1 MQPIARSTELVDAL
15 AAVGPHLRSAAWFSF
30 VSAVLV
36 LAPAAYMLE
45 VYDRVVNSRNLSTL
59 LMLTLV
65 VLGAF
70 VVMALLDW
78 ARLRLLQQA
87 SFVLDRT
94 LGERI
99 LSAMFEGALRQ
110 PASASAHAMADLR
123 TVRDFVASAPV
134 LAAMEAPAS
143 LVFLG
148 VLLALHPLLAAVA
161 FAGALVHVA
170 ITWRNEAETRPALRE
185 ANRAGAMAAR
195 HAEGAQLAAQ
205 AVAAMG
211 MQQQVRARW
220 QQAQRESRGQ
230 QANASRR
237 AATWQAFARFVQVAL
252 GSVLL
257 GLGVWLVV
265 RNEMPHGAGTVV
277 LASIV
282 GARVLAPLVLLVAQ
296 WRQVIHAREAWA
308 RLDQLLQDVPPR
320 PPAMPLP
327 PPRAEVQVEHATVCP
342 PGVAMPVLKD
352 VAFTLHAGEVLAVIG
367 PTGADKSC
375 LARALVG
382 LWPCESGK
390 IRLDRADV
398 FTWDK
403 EELGRHLG
411 YLPQEVELFEGTVGE
426 NIARFGDADAARVE
440 AAARAAGL
448 HDLVMALPRQ
458 YDTPVGPEG
467 VRLSGGQRQRVAL
480 ARALYGNPVLI
491 VLDEPNASLDE
502 AGDAALA
509 AAILAASARGA
520 ACVLITQRTG
530 VLGLAHKLL
539 LLHEGKV
546 KAAGPRDEVLRAMT
560 QSAAE
565 VARRS
570 TGAAVAPQAEAAP

>member
-1 MQPIARSTELVDAL
+1 MQPIARSAELIDAL
-15 AAVGPHLRSAAWFSF
+15 AAVRPHLRTAAWFSA
-30 VSAVLV
+30 VSALLVLV
-36 LAPAAYMLE
+36 PAVYMLE
-45 VYDRVVNSRNLSTL
+45 VYDRVVNSRSLFTL

-87 SFVLDRT
+87 SVALDRC
-94 LGERI
+94 LGERV
-99 LSAMFEGALRQ
+99 LSAMFESALRQ
-110 PASASAHAMADLR
+110 GASGTAHAMGDMR
-123 TVRDFVASAPV
+123 TVRDFIASPPV
-134 LAAMEAPAS
+134 MAAMETPAS
-143 LVFLG
+143 LVFLA
-148 VLLALHPLLAAVA
+148 VLLALHPLLAAAA

-170 ITWRNEAETRPALRE
+170 ITWRNEDETRPALRD
-185 ANRAGAMAAR
+185 ANRAGMMAAR

-211 MQQQVRARW
+211 MQEQVQARW
-220 QQAQRESRGQ
+220 QQAQRESLGH
-230 QANASRR
+230 QAEASRR
-237 AATWQAFARFVQVAL
+237 AATWQACARFVQVTL
-252 GSVLL
+252 GSLLL

-265 RNEMPHGAGTVV
+265 RNEMPHGAGVVV
-277 LASIV
+277 LASII
-282 GARVLAPLVLLVAQ
+282 GARMLAPLVLLVGQ
-296 WRQVIHAREAWA
+296 WRQVVHAREAWA
-308 RLDQLLQDVPPR
+308 RLDQLLQDIPRR

-327 PPRAEVQVEHATVCP
+327 APRGEVHVEQATVCP
-342 PGVAMPVLKD
+342 PGHPVPVLKD
-352 VAFTLHAGEVLAVIG
+352 VAFTLQPGEVLAVIG
-367 PTGADKSC
+367 PSGAGKSC

-382 LWPCESGK
+382 LWSCQSGK

-411 YLPQEVELFEGTVGE
+411 YLPQEVELFDGTVAE
-426 NIARFGDADAARVE
+426 NIARFGDADPARVE

-448 HDLVMALPRQ
+448 HELIAALPQQ

-467 VRLSGGQRQRVAL
+467 VRLSGGQRQRIAL
-480 ARALYGNPVLI
+480 ARALYGDPVLV

-509 AAILAASARGA
+509 AAVVAASARGTA
-520 ACVLITQRTG
+520 FVLITQRRG

-539 LLHEGKV
+539 VLHEGRV
-546 KAAGPRDEVLRAMT
+546 QAFGPRDEVLRAMAK
-560 QSAAE
+560 AAAQ
-565 VARRS
+565 VAQR
-570 TGAAVAPQAEAAP
+570 TAGAAASSRTEATP